1 MFRVQLRFSH
11 RSWYSTFHSE
21 GTDSCRNGGGL
32 RHERTHYSQ
41 LTDADRK
48 EFLGWISPLTP
59 RDFGDRV
66 VLDAGC
72 GKGRHI
78 FLAAQFKAR
87 TVVGVDL
94 SDAVEAAYP
103 AAVILILIVPT
114 D

>member
-1 MFRVQLRFSH
+1 MPI
-11 RSWYSTFHSE
+11 E
-21 GTDSCRNGGGL
+21 RNSLAG
-32 RHERTHYSQ
+32 
-41 LTDADRK
+41 
-48 EFLGWISPLTP
+48 ISPLNP

-94 SDAVEAAYP
+94 SDAIEAAYP
-103 AAVILILIVPT
+103 AAIILILIVPT
-114 D
+114 NWGKTNPRTRASDCAKGL